1 MNQENNKMK
10 KLIPF
15 LAFFLAVSVAFGQR
29 MVKGIVTDSNEPLIG
44 ATVIVKGTTTGTVTD
59 IDGSFEIN
67 VPSDA
72 TELTISYTGFATQT
86 VSIVGLSNVN
96 VTLEAGQVLNEVVVT
111 ALGVTRDEKALGYA
125 VQQVGAETISKSNTV
140 NAIDALAGAA
150 AGVQVTQSNGAA
162 GASSRII
169 LRGQTSFNGNNEA
182 LIIVDGIRLN
192 NDENSTERSLAGVS
206 NSNRAIDVNPNDIAN
221 ISILKGAAATALYG
235 IEGARGVI
243 LITTKKGGSKELK
256 VDVSTNV
263 TFSQVSNIVGL
274 QDKYAQGSN
283 GVWQGPET
291 GQAGSWGPAF
301 TDLYYDGD
309 ATYKWDKNGRL
320 STDPAAGPQA
330 KPYDNVGDFFKTG
343 IRSNT
348 NVAFS
353 GGTDAANYRFSFGA
367 SNDDGVTPNNEFDR
381 YNVGINLGSKL
392 FDDRLDIGISANYVR
407 SGGTRIQQ
415 GSNTSGIMLGLLRTT
430 PSFDNGAGLSD
441 PVNGVD
447 ENGNSSY
454 QFADGSQRNYRG
466 GGGYDNP
473 YWTVNN
479 ALFNDKVNRFYGSLR
494 ASYTFH
500 EWFKLGT
507 LIGTDSYGDNR
518 TQRFEIGSRALPGG
532 QVLED
537 NYNYRHID
545 AYFNVNGSGS
555 LFEDLTM
562 SYQLGVNLYDE
573 KLKQNYIQG
582 DGLNFIGF
590 PEIGN
595 TSTISTQI
603 TNTNERTAGV
613 YGTIDFGFRNFLY
626 LTVTGRNDWS
636 STLIN
641 PLVPFDASSISFFYP
656 SVSLGLVASELF
668 DSKLISY
675 LKLRGSYAEVG
686 GGAPTGYNTSTPW
699 QLPIQNAGTIFDVND
714 GWTAGLGFPF
724 KGTSGFVL
732 STVAGNPLLKPSR
745 TKDIEVGF
753 DLRFLNNRIGIDATY
768 YSRNSTDQI
777 IPINISNTTGFQ
789 RAVVNS
795 GELQTNGGEIVLN
808 INPVRTKDF
817 NWNMVFNFSKWKTT
831 VESLPAGVQNQ
842 YLDGFTG
849 TSVFNLAPLKDENGD
864 VIRTYEYGQLV
875 GGAFQ
880 HVNTDEGIFDPNA
893 DYNPDGAL
901 VIQDDPSLPGY
912 GYPLVDPTNRVIGNP
927 NPDFLLGITNTLS
940 YKGAT
945 LSFLFDI
952 REGGDIWNGTKGA
965 ITFFGMSELT
975 ENRGTVTV
983 FDGVK
988 ASNGAANNIAV
999 PLDQNWYQG
1008 NGGGFGAV
1016 AEHFI
1021 EDASFRRLRY
1031 VSIGYDLKNVLNLPG
1046 FDNLNISF
1054 TGRNLFLSTPYTGF
1068 DPELSL
1074 VGSSSNGQGLD
1085 YFQLPNVKSYSIGL
1099 NATF

>member
-1 MNQENNKMK
+1 MK

-15 LAFFLAVSVAFGQR
+15 LAFILSVSVAFGQR
-29 MVKGIVTDSNEPLIG
+29 TVKGTVTDSSEPLIG
-44 ATVIVKGTTTGTVTD
+44 ATVLVDGTTTGTVTD
-59 IDGSFEIN
+59 IDGNFEIN
-67 VPSDA
+67 VPEGA
-72 TELTISYTGFATQT
+72 TALKISYTGFATQT
-86 VSIVGLSNVN
+86 VSIAGLSQVN
-96 VTLEAGQVLNEVVVT
+96 VVLEAGQVLNEVVVT

-125 VQQVGAETISKSNTV
+125 VQTVGEETIRSSNTTS
-140 NAIDALAGAA
+140 AIDALAGSA

-206 NSNRAIDVNPNDIAN
+206 NSNRAIDVNPNDIASV
-221 ISILKGAAATALYG
+221 SILKGAAATALYG
-235 IEGARGVI
+235 IEGARGVV
-243 LITTKKGGSKELK
+243 LITTKRGGSKELK

-274 QDKYAQGSN
+274 QDEYTQGSGGN
-283 GVWQGPET
+283 WQGPET
-291 GQAGSWGPAF
+291 GQGGSWGLPIA
-301 TDLYYDGD
+301 DAYYDGD
-309 ATYKWDKNGRL
+309 ATYKWNSNGRI
-320 STDPAAGPQA
+320 TNDPSAGPKVQ
-330 KPYDNVGDFFKTG
+330 PFDNVGELFETG

-353 GGTDAANYRFSFGA
+353 GGTDASNYRFSFGA

-381 YNVGINLGSKL
+381 YNVGVNLGSKL

-407 SGGTRIQQ
+407 SGGVRIQQ
-415 GSNTSGIMLGLLRTT
+415 GSNTSGIMLGLLRTS
-430 PSFDNGAGLSD
+430 PSFDNTAGLSD

-447 ENGNSSY
+447 ENGNSAY

-473 YWTVNN
+473 FWTVNN
-479 ALFNDKVNRFYGSLR
+479 TLFEDQVNRFYGSFR
-494 ASYTFH
+494 ATYTIH
-500 EWFKLGT
+500 DWFKLGT
-507 LIGTDSYGDNR
+507 LIGTDSYSDSR
-518 TQRFEIGSRALPGG
+518 TQRFEVGSRTLPNG
-532 QVLED
+532 QVVED

-545 AYFNVNGSGS
+545 AYFNVSGNGSLS
-555 LFEDLTM
+555 EDLTL
-562 SYQLGVNLYDE
+562 SYQVGVNLYDE
-573 KLKQNYIQG
+573 KLKQNFIQG
-582 DGLNFIGF
+582 DGLNFVGF
-590 PEIGN
+590 PELGN

-603 TNTNERTAGV
+603 TNSEERTAGV

-626 LTVTGRNDWS
+626 LTLTGRNDWS

-641 PLVPFDASSISFFYP
+641 PLVPFNAGDISFFYP

-668 DSKLISY
+668 DSKVISY
-675 LKLRGSYAEVG
+675 LKFRGSYAEVG
-686 GGAPTGYNTSTPW
+686 GGAPAPNSTSTPW
-699 QLPIQNAGTIFDVND
+699 QLPIQNAGTIFDLND
-714 GWTAGLGFPF
+714 GWTNGLGFPF

-732 STVAGNPLLKPSR
+732 STVAGNPQLKPSR
-745 TKDIEVGF
+745 TKDVEVGF
-753 DLRFLNNRIGIDATY
+753 DLRLFNNRVGIDATY
-768 YSRNSTDQI
+768 YTRESSDQI
-777 IPINISNTTGFQ
+777 IAINISNTTGFQ

-795 GELQTNGGEIVLN
+795 GELQTNGGEIILN
-808 INPVRTKDF
+808 LNPVRTQDF
-817 NWNMVFNFSKWKTT
+817 NWNVAVNFSKWKTT
-831 VESLPAGVQNQ
+831 VESLPPGVQNQ

-849 TSVFNLAPLKDENGD
+849 TGVYNLAPITDADGN
-864 VIRTYEYGQLV
+864 VTRTYEYGQLL

-880 HVNTDEGIFDPNA
+880 RVNTPEGTFDPNA
-893 DYNPDGAL
+893 DYNPNGAL
-901 VIQDDPSLPGY
+901 VIQDNPAASGY
-912 GYPLVDPTNRVIGNP
+912 GYPLVDPSNRVIGNP
-927 NPDFLLGITNTLS
+927 NPDWLMGITNTLE

-945 LSFLFDI
+945 LSFLFDL

-965 ITFFGMSELT
+965 LTFFGMSELT
-975 ENRGTVTV
+975 ENRGTITV

-988 ASNGAANNIAV
+988 ASNYSTNDITV
-999 PLDQNWYQG
+999 PIGQSWYQG

-1021 EDASFRRLRY
+1021 EDGSFRRLRF
-1031 VSIGYDLKNVLNLPG
+1031 VSLGYDLKRVFDLPG
-1046 FDNLNISF
+1046 FDNFNISF

-1099 NATF
+1099 NVTF